1 MKNSHILFYKMFAP
15 QKGLPELPEEKW
27 AAPISAAQAENLLF

>member
-15 QKGLPELPEEKW
+15 QKGLPELPEEKMGR
-27 AAPISAAQAENLLF
+27 ADKRSPS